1 MDAGME
7 ASKVIELQDIVE
19 KQANEI
25 VMGRNKIIDYSGKVR
40 DLEDSMAAAQKEVSR
55 LQQENTR
62 LSRDLREV
70 LLEVSIIKLL
80 EKHFLPITTQL
91 LEDTNACT
99 VLQATHKKK
108 YVYACK
114 TICLF
119 VCIVIK

>member
-25 VMGRNKIIDYSGKVR
+25 VMGRNKLIDFSGKVR
-40 DLEDSMAAAQKEVSR
+40 ELEDSMSSAQKEVSR

-70 LLEVSIIKLL
+70 G
-80 EKHFLPITTQL
+80 TT
-91 LEDTNACT
+91 
-99 VLQATHKKK
+99 
-108 YVYACK
+108 
-114 TICLF
+114 
-119 VCIVIK
+119 